1 MENNDQAVDLLV
13 ENIARQLCAG
23 IVAQA
28 HPQTVK
34 SLFGGRSEEV
44 ACLPLKSTA
53 TCSIQAVDAFH
64 ALIGMR
70 ECVDRAPTCVSIRV
84 CIHVC
89 FIHLYMYMSL
99 QSLIDVK
106 LLPIGRSEFS
116 GHTRHAV

>member
-28 HPQTVK
+28 HSQTVK

-44 ACLPLKSTA
+44 ARVPLKSA
-53 TCSIQAVDAFH
+53 ASCSIQAVDAFH

-70 ECVDRAPTCVSIRV
+70 ECVDRAPTCVSSCV
-84 CIHVC
+84 YNY
-89 FIHLYMYMSL
+89 FLYIYTCTC
-99 QSLIDVK
+99 
-106 LLPIGRSEFS
+106 PYNR
-116 GHTRHAV
+116 